1 LKPWRG
7 DTRRITANIA
17 KLPDSCAED
26 VQGRHPLTQCLWRAH
41 IVDVINI
48 EATAMPYSTMSKA
61 TVRTTPAQKVLLVL
75 GASLL
80 MLVFL
85 GAGELYFRWF
95 MRINFQGTSRDM
107 FIAQKFGDSYGNAS
121 DYEGISFGAKFRT
134 DQNGFRIDP
143 TFRDPASNIAVLT
156 LGDSVAFGP
165 GVEESKTF
173 VGLLRRSMPNVRFY
187 NSSTI
192 GYGLHDYANVVE
204 QFVSLKP
211 EIKYVL
217 LFYCLNDV
225 SDVSAQQV
233 VQTLSG
239 LQEADQADQ
248 DRFASLGY
256 RFTSIQSA
264 IYSLNVYL
272 RSRSKFYL
280 FLKGALTDPAM
291 RYFKQDLAEYQKGN
305 DHVTA
310 SLRPLEEI
318 AKKLAARRITFEV
331 FVMPYEAQVRTMVQ
345 ASLLPQRMV
354 DGFLRRNEI
363 DYYDPAEKF
372 MNSGIIAE
380 DLYLYGDPM
389 HLSEKG
395 HRLVSEI
402 VGGELARMMARP

>member
-1 LKPWRG
+1 
-7 DTRRITANIA
+7 
-17 KLPDSCAED
+17 
-26 VQGRHPLTQCLWRAH
+26 
-41 IVDVINI
+41 
-48 EATAMPYSTMSKA
+48 M
-61 TVRTTPAQKVLLVL
+61 
-75 GASLL
+75 
-80 MLVFL
+80 
-85 GAGELYFRWF
+85 
-95 MRINFQGTSRDM
+95 
-107 FIAQKFGDSYGNAS
+107 
-121 DYEGISFGAKFRT
+121 
-134 DQNGFRIDP
+134 
-143 TFRDPASNIAVLT
+143 
-156 LGDSVAFGP
+156 
-165 GVEESKTF
+165 
-173 VGLLRRSMPNVRFY
+173 
-187 NSSTI
+187 
-192 GYGLHDYANVVE
+192 
-204 QFVSLKP
+204 
-211 EIKYVL
+211 L

-264 IYSLNVYL
+264 IHSLNVYL

-331 FVMPYEAQVRTMVQ
+331 FVMPYEAQVRTMVP
-345 ASLLPQRMV
+345 ANLLPQRMV

>member
-1 LKPWRG
+1 MPRP
-7 DTRRITANIA
+7 TTA
-17 KLPDSCAED
+17 
-26 VQGRHPLTQCLWRAH
+26 
-41 IVDVINI
+41 
-48 EATAMPYSTMSKA
+48 KA
-61 TVRTTPAQKVLLVL
+61 TVKTTPSQKVLLVV
-75 GASLL
+75 GSTLL
-80 MLVFL
+80 MFVLL
-85 GAGELYFRWF
+85 GAGELYFRSF
-95 MRINFQGTSRDM
+95 TRINFQGTGRGM
-107 FIAQKFGDSYGNAS
+107 FIGHKFGDSYGNAP
-121 DYEGISFGAKFRT
+121 DYEGISFGTKVRT

-143 TFRDPASNIAVLT
+143 TFRDPTSNIAVLI

-165 GVEESKTF
+165 GVEESNTF
-173 VGLLRRSMPNVRFY
+173 VGRLRRSMPNVRFY
-187 NSSTI
+187 NSSVI

-204 QFVSLKP
+204 QFVPLKP

-225 SDVSAQQV
+225 SDVSAEQV
-233 VQTLSG
+233 VQAVSKP
-239 LQEADQADQ
+239 QPADQAGQ
-248 DRFASLGY
+248 DGLASLQY
-256 RFTSIQSA
+256 RFTSLQSA
-264 IYSLNVYL
+264 VYSLNVYL

-280 FLKGALTDPAM
+280 FVKDALTDPAM

-318 AKKLAARRITFEV
+318 AKKLAPRSITFEV

-345 ASLLPQRMV
+345 ADLLPQRMV

-363 DYYDPAEKF
+363 NYYDPVEKF
-372 MNSGIIAE
+372 MNSGSVAE